1 MGNSMMTMSNA
12 MVTAVLNKGLWGS
25 GSKSHKG
32 GKERNRKKE
41 TRSKRRKET
50 RTGWKKKQ

>member
-32 GKERNRKKE
+32 GKDEALKEKNIRKILL
-41 TRSKRRKET
+41 R
-50 RTGWKKKQ
+50 